1 MSVVVTISI
10 LFTLTLTIFGST
22 PFAHALLEAPL
33 TSSFGSINMALPS
46 FDPVNDVIHSI
57 DSILTGIQNEPRP
70 NYLADSSFYGIIQ
83 NEPRPNY
90 LAESN
95 NPIVPNPISMYRD
108 YDYNSRSFDKVDFDP
123 HCFGKNNDFPVI
135 EECPIILILHHQIEE
150 VWPPIER
157 TNH

>member
-1 MSVVVTISI
+1 V
-10 LFTLTLTIFGST
+10 
-22 PFAHALLEAPL
+22 
-33 TSSFGSINMALPS
+33 ALPS
-46 FDPVNDVIHSI
+46 FDPINDVIHSI

-90 LAESN
+90 LADSSFYGIIQNEPRPNYLAESN
-95 NPIVPNPISMYRD
+95 NPIVPNPVSMYRD
-108 YDYNSRSFDKVDFDP
+108 YDYNSRSFDKADFDP

-135 EECPIILILHHQIEE
+135 EECPIILTLHHQIEE

-157 TNH
+157 TDH